1 MKKLNNYEGEII
13 NLKHYN
19 QVLRRKLKIYQ
30 DTVARNQKMIDK
42 LLAEIERLH
51 HIIKEARGRW

>member
-1 MKKLNNYEGEII
+1 MKKLNNYESEIL

-42 LLAEIERLH
+42 LLAEIKRL
-51 HIIKEARGRW
+51 KGE

>member
-51 HIIKEARGRW
+51 HIIKEARGR